1 MPQIINTNMASL
13 TAQRNLNNSQS
24 ANSTALERLSSGL
37 RINSAKDDAAGL
49 AISTRFESQT
59 RGLGVAIRNAGDG
72 ISLAQTAEGAL
83 GAMTENL
90 QRIRDLAN
98 QSVNTTNNPDDR
110 IALQAEVEQR
120 IAELRRTAEDTNFNG
135 RKLLD
140 GNFSGTFQIGA
151 NAGETVDVQIAA
163 LTVDRLG
170 SDAQSGV
177 SSYGTDEALGN
188 GDLIINGIAIGPS
201 QSGDDTSSVS
211 NAEASA
217 IAKVATINRYSDQTG
232 VEAFVNAN
240 EVNGA
245 AMQSTAAQAGTLT
258 INGVDIDVSTT
269 TNSNDSELAS
279 TRAAVMAAINAK
291 AEQTGVRAVDSG
303 SADNGV
309 ILVAEDGRNITITN
323 NAGSTLT
330 AAGTGLD
337 IGAAGET
344 QTETGGFTL
353 VANGAT
359 KEIVIGGGDGT
370 GNGDLANAGLQRGTY
385 DRATAVYT
393 NEAQSNVLGTAGTV
407 VGTTATMV
415 DHTTAAALDTALK
428 DLVKN
433 GALQDGDIIINGV
446 TIGASSA
453 LDDRASDTNAV
464 MSDGAASGIAIA
476 AAINRASEST
486 GVYAKVNETVVVG
499 GNDDSAVASTG
510 AQMDLWINNVDIGTV
525 TSQGDRQQDINTTVG
540 LINSKSGQTG
550 VVAEFNGKSITLT
563 AADGRNISVF
573 ALADSDSGTAAWGLD
588 SDVDGIGGLGT
599 SGITFTSG
607 VVGAS
612 IGFASA
618 VTAANASSAAIAAAT
633 LSNGQV
639 FVLDAAGGAFSGG
652 IASALIAE
660 TTHSTVTLESS
671 REIMLEAGTA
681 GTEGLEDSG
690 FIRGTFG
697 NGEDGMFLSEIDIS
711 TAEGAEAALTAIDNA
726 LDAVN
731 SQRADLGALQNR
743 FESTVSNL
751 QISQENLT
759 AANSRIRDADFA
771 AETAELSRTQVLQQ
785 AGISVL
791 AQANQRPQQVLSLLG

>member
-1 MPQIINTNMASL
+1 MPQIINTNMASI
-13 TAQRNLNNSQS
+13 TAQRNLNKSQS

-49 AISTRFESQT
+49 AISTRFESQS

-98 QSVNTTNNPDDR
+98 QSVNTPNNSDDR
-110 IALQAEVEQR
+110 VALQAEVEQR
-120 IAELRRTAEDTNFNG
+120 LAELRRTAEDTNFNG

-140 GNFSGTFQIGA
+140 GSFSGAFQIGA

-170 SDAQSGV
+170 SDSQSGV
-177 SSYGTDEALGN
+177 ASYGTEEALGN
-188 GDLIINGIAIGPS
+188 GDLVLNGVTIGPS
-201 QSGDDTSSVS
+201 QSGDDPTSFA
-211 NAEASA
+211 NGEASA
-217 IAKVATINRYSDQTG
+217 IAKVEAINRHTDETG
-232 VEAFVNAN
+232 VKAFVNNN
-240 EVNGA
+240 ELNGA
-245 AMQSTAAQAGTLT
+245 AMDEVAAVESGTLRV
-258 INGVDIDVSTT
+258 NGVDIEISTT
-269 TNSNDSELAS
+269 RNRNDSELAS

-291 AEQTGVRAVDSG
+291 SEQTGVTAMDSG

-309 ILVAEDGRNITITN
+309 VLVAKDGRNITLEN
-323 NAGSTLT
+323 VGGGSLT

-337 IGAAGET
+337 IAAAGDPAET
-344 QTETGGFTL
+344 HEGGFTL
-353 VANGAT
+353 VATGAT

-393 NEAQSNVLGTAGTV
+393 NQAQS
-407 VGTTATMV
+407 
-415 DHTTAAALDTALK
+415 K
-428 DLVKN
+428 DLTTFGNVEDMTGATTGADLN
-433 GALQDGDIIINGV
+433 DLLETEVNRGALQDGDIIINGV
-446 TIGASSA
+446 TVGASSA
-453 LDDRASDTNAV
+453 LDDRASDTTAL

-486 GVYAKVNETVVVG
+486 GVYAKQNETVVVG
-499 GNDDSAVASTG
+499 GSDDSAEATSG
-510 AQMDLWINNVDIGTV
+510 EQMDLWINNVDIGTI
-525 TSQGDRQQDINTTVG
+525 TSQGDRQQDINSTID
-540 LINSKSGQTG
+540 LINAKSGQTG
-550 VVAEFNGKSITLT
+550 VVAEFNGKSITMT
-563 AADGRNISVF
+563 AADGRNVSVF
-573 ALADSDSGTAAWGLD
+573 ALSNSDDGTAAWGLD
-588 SDVDGIGGLGT
+588 SSVEGIGGIGT
-599 SGITFTSG
+599 TAVNFSVG
-607 VVGAS
+607 VGAS
-612 IGFASA
+612 IGFVSSIDT
-618 VTAANASSAAIAAAT
+618 TANLSAAALDAAT
-633 LSNGQV
+633 LSLGVVMQSAT
-639 FVLDAAGGAFSGG
+639 LSDGIDDAW
-652 IASALIAE
+652 IAE

-671 REIMLEAGTA
+671 REIVIEAGTA
-681 GTEGLEDSG
+681 GTDGMDDSG
-690 FIRGTFG
+690 FIRGVFG

-711 TAEGAEAALTAIDNA
+711 TAEGATAALTAIDNA

-751 QISQENLT
+751 QISKENMT

-771 AETAELSRTQVLQQ
+771 SETAELSRTQVLQQ

>member
-49 AISTRFESQT
+49 AISTRFESQS

-98 QSVNTTNNPDDR
+98 QSVNTPNNSDDR
-110 IALQAEVEQR
+110 VALQAEVEQR
-120 IAELRRTAEDTNFNG
+120 LAELRRTAEDTNFNG

-140 GNFSGTFQIGA
+140 GSFSGAFQIGA

-177 SSYGTDEALGN
+177 ASYGTEEALGN
-188 GDLIINGIAIGPS
+188 GDLVLNGVTIGPS
-201 QSGDDTSSVS
+201 QSGDDRTSFA
-211 NAEASA
+211 NKEASA
-217 IAKVATINRYSDQTG
+217 IAKVEAINRHTDETG
-232 VEAFVNAN
+232 VKAFVNNN
-240 EVNGA
+240 ELNGSAMEEVA
-245 AMQSTAAQAGTLT
+245 ATESGTLR
-258 INGVDIDVSTT
+258 INDVEIEISTT
-269 TNSNDSELAS
+269 RNRNDSELAS

-291 AEQTGVRAVDSG
+291 SEQTGVTAVDSG

-309 ILVAEDGRNITITN
+309 VLVAKDGRNITLEN
-323 NAGSTLT
+323 VAGSTLT

-337 IGAAGET
+337 IAAAGDPAET
-344 QTETGGFTL
+344 HEGGFTL
-353 VANGAT
+353 VATGAT

-393 NEAQSNVLGTAGTV
+393 NQAQSNDLTTF
-407 VGTTATMV
+407 GTTEDMTGATTGA
-415 DHTTAAALDTALK
+415 DLDELLK
-428 DLVKN
+428 TEVN
-433 GALQDGDIIINGV
+433 RGGLQDGDIIINGV

-453 LDDRASDTNAV
+453 LDDRASDTTAL

-486 GVYAKVNETVVVG
+486 GVYAKYNETVVVG
-499 GNDDSAVASTG
+499 GSDNTAEATSG
-510 AQMDLWINNVDIGTV
+510 EQMDLWINNVDIGTV
-525 TSQGDRQQDINTTVG
+525 TSQGDRQQDINSTID
-540 LINSKSGQTG
+540 LINAKSGQTG
-550 VVAEFNGKSITLT
+550 VTADFNGKSITLT

-573 ALADSDSGTAAWGLD
+573 ALSNSDDGTAAWGLD
-588 SDVDGIGGLGT
+588 SDVEGIGGIGT
-599 SGITFTSG
+599 TAVNFSSAG
-607 VVGAS
+607 VGAS
-612 IGFASA
+612 LGFVSSVDSTASM
-618 VTAANASSAAIAAAT
+618 SAAALDAAT
-633 LSNGQV
+633 LSLGVVIQSAT
-639 FVLDAAGGAFSGG
+639 LSDGIDDAW
-652 IASALIAE
+652 IAE

-671 REIMLEAGTA
+671 REIVIEAGTS
-681 GTEGLEDSG
+681 GTDGMDDSG
-690 FIRGTFG
+690 FIRGVFG
-697 NGEDGMFLSEIDIS
+697 NGKDGMFLSEIDIS
-711 TAEGAEAALTAIDNA
+711 TAEGATAALTAIDNA

-751 QISQENLT
+751 QISKENMT

>member
-49 AISTRFESQT
+49 AISTRFESQS

-98 QSVNTTNNPDDR
+98 QSVNTPNNSDDR
-110 IALQAEVEQR
+110 VALQAEVEQR
-120 IAELRRTAEDTNFNG
+120 LAELRRTAEDTNFNG

-140 GNFSGTFQIGA
+140 GSFSGAFQIGA

-177 SSYGTDEALGN
+177 ASYGTAEALGN
-188 GDLIINGIAIGPS
+188 GDLVLNGVTIGPS
-201 QSGDDTSSVS
+201 QSGDDPTSYD
-211 NAEASA
+211 NGEASA
-217 IAKVATINRYSDQTG
+217 IAKVEAINRHTDETG
-232 VEAFVNAN
+232 VKAFVNNN
-240 EVNGA
+240 ELNGSSMEEVA
-245 AMQSTAAQAGTLT
+245 ATESGTLR
-258 INGVDIDVSTT
+258 INGVDIEISTT
-269 TNSNDSELAS
+269 RNRNDSELAS

-291 AEQTGVRAVDSG
+291 SEQTGVTAVDSG

-309 ILVAEDGRNITITN
+309 VLVAKDGRNITLEN
-323 NAGSTLT
+323 VAGSTLT

-337 IGAAGET
+337 IAAAGDPAET
-344 QTETGGFTL
+344 HEGGFTL
-353 VANGAT
+353 VATGAT

-393 NEAQSNVLGTAGTV
+393 NQAQSNDLTAF
-407 VGTTATMV
+407 GTTADMTGA
-415 DHTTAAALDTALK
+415 TTGADLNDLLK
-428 DLVKN
+428 TEVN
-433 GALQDGDIIINGV
+433 RGGLQDGDIIINGV

-453 LDDRASDTNAV
+453 LDDRASDTTAL

-486 GVYAKVNETVVVG
+486 GVYAKYNETVVVG
-499 GNDDSAVASTG
+499 GSDDTAEATSG
-510 AQMDLWINNVDIGTV
+510 EQMDLWINNVDIGTI
-525 TSQGDRQQDINTTVG
+525 TSQGDRQQDINSTID
-540 LINSKSGQTG
+540 LINAKSGQTG
-550 VVAEFNGKSITLT
+550 VTADFNGKSITLT

-573 ALADSDSGTAAWGLD
+573 ALSNSDDGTAAWGLD
-588 SDVDGIGGLGT
+588 SDVEGIGGVGT
-599 SGITFTSG
+599 TAVNFSVG
-607 VVGAS
+607 VGAS
-612 IGFASA
+612 IGFVSSIDT
-618 VTAANASSAAIAAAT
+618 TANLSAAALDAAT
-633 LSNGQV
+633 LSLGVVMQATNLSTGID
-639 FVLDAAGGAFSGG
+639 DAW
-652 IASALIAE
+652 IAE

-671 REIMLEAGTA
+671 REIVIEAGTA
-681 GTEGLEDSG
+681 GTDGMDDSG
-690 FIRGTFG
+690 FIRGVFG
-697 NGEDGMFLSEIDIS
+697 NGKDGMFLSEIDIS
-711 TAEGAEAALTAIDNA
+711 TAEGATAALTAIDNA

-751 QISQENLT
+751 QISKENMT